1 MSVFQILGS
10 LFFMIS
16 FMIIIIFLFSFEK
29 LRVLVLP
36 MDIKHHVFF
45 IVWKEYSAVGSG

>member
-16 FMIIIIFLFSFEK
+16 FMIIIIFLQFRK
-29 LRVLVLP
+29 
-36 MDIKHHVFF
+36 IKGACIAYGYQTPCFF
-45 IVWKEYSAVGSG
+45 IFWKEYSAVGSG

>member
-16 FMIIIIFLFSFEK
+16 FMIIIIFLVQFRKINGACIAYGYQTSC
-29 LRVLVLP
+29 
-36 MDIKHHVFF
+36 FF
-45 IVWKEYSAVGSG
+45 IVWKEYSTVGWG